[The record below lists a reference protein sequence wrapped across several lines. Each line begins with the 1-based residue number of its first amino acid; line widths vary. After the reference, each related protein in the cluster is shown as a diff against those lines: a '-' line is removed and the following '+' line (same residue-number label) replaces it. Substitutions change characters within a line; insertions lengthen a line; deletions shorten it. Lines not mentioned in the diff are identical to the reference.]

1 MNKNLLYK
9 MIKTEEK
16 GDNFLSLLEK
26 KNLFRAKKCLFFT
39 FSPLEK
45 TFLQKKMFKVTKK
58 KYKKNNRI
66 SDIYNTYGIWNKS
79 EHNKFIEALYQYNCA
94 WRKIESYLKNRTY
107 KQILSHAQ
115 KFYLRLKYFKDEEL
129 GLDFTSPHIKNLK
142 DIIKIIKEKESNNQN
157 CGKLLYIISEKLSFG
172 KTPQPRKHQDEII
185 LGVKKENKSY
195 DCEYKKVNRDNS
207 KNIDSIKNTNYA
219 NNLNYINTDHII
231 NFKEFFSDTEGKNE
245 QVLNSLKNDNL
256 FPTND
261 DSEEDNDN
269 IFIINDKSANDLIFL
284 QKMLSMKD
292 NWQL

>member
-1 MNKNLLYK
+1 MIKTVEKDKKSFSLLETKNLL
-9 MIKTEEK
+9 
-16 GDNFLSLLEK
+16 NS
-26 KNLFRAKKCLFFT
+26 KKCLFLT
-39 FSPLEK
+39 FSPLDN
-45 TFLQKKMFKVTKK
+45 TFLQKKMFNVTKII
-58 KYKKNNRI
+58 YKKNKRI
-66 SDIYNTYGIWNKS
+66 SDIYNSHGLWNKS
-79 EHNKFIEALYQYNCA
+79 EHNKFIEALYLYNCA
-94 WRKIESYLKNRTY
+94 WTKIESYLKNRTY
-107 KQILSHAQ
+107 KQIRSHAQ
-115 KFYLRLKYFKDEEL
+115 KFYLKLKSFKDEEL
-129 GLDFTSPHIKNLK
+129 GVDFTSPHVKDLK

>member
-1 MNKNLLYK
+1 

-26 KNLFRAKKCLFFT
+26 KNLFREKKCLFFT

-107 KQILSHAQ
+107 KQIRSHAQ
-115 KFYLRLKYFKDEEL
+115 KFYLKLKSFKDEEL
-129 GLDFTSPHIKNLK
+129 GLDFTSPHVKDLK

-172 KTPQPRKHQDEII
+172 KTPHKHEVEII
-185 LGVKKENKSY
+185 LEIKEEKQLY
-195 DCEYKKVNRDNS
+195 DCEYKIVNSDNS
-207 KNIDSIKNTNYA
+207 KNIDFIKNTNYID
-219 NNLNYINTDHII
+219 NLNCINNDNII
-231 NFKEFFSDTEGKNE
+231 NFKEFFLDTEQKNE

-256 FPTND
+256 LPTNI
-261 DSEEDNDN
+261 DSEEDFDDIVRINDN
-269 IFIINDKSANDLIFL
+269 SAKDLIFL
-284 QKMLSMKD
+284 QKMLSIKD
-292 NWQL
+292 NWLL